1 MIQRVTQEDTWCGTG
16 LQFVNGRRR
25 KQKGIKTTEHPKVS
39 VTGIMMIHNA
49 SEGMILEIFMGNDV
63 QKVGGHLKSMVP
75 KVGRDRGVSKH
86 GANHV
91 VDGPNSTFRLTIMR
105 GCVRTREAKNQTVV
119 GAVRFETLIIIL
131 AAISALQTLNG

>member
-1 MIQRVTQEDTWCGTG
+1 MSVAGITMIQ
-16 LQFVNGRRR
+16 
-25 KQKGIKTTEHPKVS
+25 
-39 VTGIMMIHNA
+39 NA
-49 SEGMILEIFMGNDV
+49 SGGMILECFVGNDV

-91 VDGPNSTFRLTIMR
+91 VDGPNSTFRLTILR
-105 GCVRTREAKNQTVV
+105 GCVGTREAKNKTVV

-131 AAISALQTLNG
+131 AAIIALQTLNG